1 MFAPQPAAFMFQPS
15 VAPSAPQ
22 AIAQTHEFTAALRL
36 AGEQPLV
43 LEELNNMVVMQ
54 RRVRGIPLAM
64 INRAPFLQAEQILDA
79 VKAEG
84 LRHRPLILSPDHP
97 VPELARLGAL
107 PLMTPAQIA
116 LLDIHPDRDARRAS
130 LEQKWR
136 NRLRHAEA
144 QGLKVTRRNLP
155 SSANHWLLQADLAQ
169 QGHRGY
175 RSWPIPLTLAYA
187 EANPSAAKLFEA
199 HEGREVI
206 AGVLILTHGHG
217 ATYHVAYSTARGKH
231 LSAHNLLMWS
241 VMEWLAGKAITTLD
255 LGVINTEA
263 AAGLARFKLGTGARL
278 HRLGGTWIYWPPLG
292 RSLAGLA
299 RWDRALMAS

>member
-1 MFAPQPAAFMFQPS
+1 M
-15 VAPSAPQ
+15 
-22 AIAQTHEFTAALRL
+22 
-36 AGEQPLV
+36 
-43 LEELNNMVVMQ
+43 LEGLNDMVVMQ

-64 INRAPFLQAEQILDA
+64 INRAPIAQPEQVFEAVQA
-79 VKAEG
+79 KG

-107 PLMTPAQIA
+107 PLMTPAQVA
-116 LLDIHPDRDARRAS
+116 LLDIHPDHAARHAG

-136 NRLRHAEA
+136 NRLRHAEG
-144 QGLKVTRRNLP
+144 QGLKITRRNLP
-155 SSANHWLLQADLAQ
+155 LSPNHWLLQADLAQ
-169 QGHRGY
+169 QGQRGY

-187 EANPSAAKLFEA
+187 EANPSAVKLFEA

-206 AGVLILTHGHG
+206 AGVLILTHGRC
-217 ATYHVAYSTARGKH
+217 ATYHVAHSTARGKH

-278 HRLGGTWIYWPPLG
+278 HRLGGTWLYWPPLG

-299 RWDRALMAS
+299 RWDRALMQA